1 MNRLPSRHLHCHSL
15 DSRWITDLDFLSSKS
30 CPLSGIF
37 SFEYLL
43 LRKFPLV
50 ILRLGLTAS
59 WLASLWSVTSVIESH
74 ASIDLE
80 RLRGSRDNEIR
91 QLDDL
96 SALWSYYRH
105 RYIVDGRV
113 VTWDEQAITTSEGQG
128 YAMLR
133 AVWSN
138 DRPTFDRVWSSSIA
152 KLRPM
157 PASSISESHRLW
169 VGSRRKT

>member
-1 MNRLPSRHLHCHSL
+1 MNRLPFRHLHCHSI
-15 DSRWITDLDFLSSKS
+15 DSRGVTDLDFLSSKS

-37 SFEYLL
+37 SFEYLS

-59 WLASLWSVTSVIESH
+59 WLVCFWSVTSVIESH

-96 SALWSYYRH
+96 CECLPGLYVLLAT
-105 RYIVDGRV
+105 D
-113 VTWDEQAITTSEGQG
+113 
-128 YAMLR
+128 
-133 AVWSN
+133 
-138 DRPTFDRVWSSSIA
+138 
-152 KLRPM
+152 
-157 PASSISESHRLW
+157 
-169 VGSRRKT
+169 